1 VLDKRQ
7 FISAL
12 RLIALAQQSGGR
24 LVPEVARAVMS
35 GGGPAL
41 PAAAMH
47 GLNAVQTNFPPA
59 APADLQRYAAAFV
72 QLDTDRDGLV
82 KGADCIDLFM
92 RWGLPQSVLR
102 DAWALVAGGAGH
114 LSQEQFVRCLY
125 VLQSAKGGMPLPAA
139 LPPGPFP
146 PVAGAAGGLASPD
159 VQQFERLFAFGRYK
173 EAAEC
178 AARAPGRLL
187 RTCEVMARLRA
198 APSPAGQHPPLLIM
212 FMCVMQS
219 GRLDAQES
227 AELARRAALAV
238 TALSRRP
245 PFIPFHLRI
254 VPSKTS

>member
-1 VLDKRQ
+1 
-7 FISAL
+7 
-12 RLIALAQQSGGR
+12 
-24 LVPEVARAVMS
+24 
-35 GGGPAL
+35 
-41 PAAAMH
+41 
-47 GLNAVQTNFPPA
+47 VQTNFPPA

-238 TALSRRP
+238 TASAAAHHSFLSTSALCLLKPHETKTFPKPQARHPSGQVRAARGVVGGRQAARLRGTGRPDGVRRRP
-245 PFIPFHLRI
+245 
-254 VPSKTS
+254 